1 MHYEGGGQGQCYVM
15 HNHYYYNY
23 TAILKL
29 SFTLIL
35 LKFKLTN
42 LYDEIGKST
51 RGYSLIEIRGW

>member
-1 MHYEGGGQGQCYVM
+1 MKGGLGQSYVM
-15 HNHYYYNY
+15 HNHYYYNC
-23 TAILKL
+23 TAILTL

-35 LKFKLTN
+35 LKFKLIN